1 MQQTKTDMFMK
12 NRWITKMAFIQR
24 QIDTMTEQIKIL
36 EGDQALMLQQYCDR
50 FGFNTQEGDYEL

>member
-1 MQQTKTDMFMK
+1 MK
-12 NRWITKMAFIQR
+12 NRVITKMAFIQR

-36 EGDQALMLQQYCDR
+36 EGDQALMLQQYGDR